1 MTVNAS
7 PRPVRPAHAQGALL
21 AMTAPTPDPAS
32 LGEHQLYRVADAMR
46 LLKLSRTVIYEL
58 IRSGRLRS
66 VKEGRARRITAAAIR
81 DYIALLEKE
90 AEEAA

>member
-1 MTVNAS
+1 
-7 PRPVRPAHAQGALL
+7 
-21 AMTAPTPDPAS
+21 MTATTPDRTQVSEPR
-32 LGEHQLYRVADAMR
+32 LYQVTDVMR
-46 LLKLSRTVIYEL
+46 LLGLSRTVIYEL

-66 VKEGRARRITAAAIR
+66 VKEGRARRITDAAIR